1 MLDFIYHMN
10 LKLLLN
16 CVLREKCQD
25 FIRRYYVYIALPKIY
40 KPQMVYPFEN
50 A

>member
-16 CVLREKCQD
+16 LVLREKCQD
-25 FIRRYYVYIALPKIY
+25 FIRGQSTTKNL
-40 KPQMVYPFEN
+40 
-50 A
+50 

>member
-16 CVLREKCQD
+16 RVLRQKFQD
-25 FIRRYYVYIALPKIY
+25 FIRRYYV
-40 KPQMVYPFEN
+40 
-50 A
+50 